1 MLTITAS
8 WGIMKQECPF
18 WSTSPNYFVVL
29 RGPLNSSLFK
39 QERARER
46 EAPLKPLAFTA
57 KWFFFCIFFFANCKT
72 SQQKTG
78 DSRHAADLPL
88 RDSVI
93 KACSS
98 SQCSDPMPHYKL
110 GKWYSSSHR
119 VGGMR
124 AHLTSA
130 HVRPEQLMMCRCR
143 SWGETACAL
152 WAIRWMTHVLLL
164 MQMCNKHTRQQPW
177 GTNEWLRFCKGA
189 KSNFFC
195 APSLCETRRRGQR
208 DRYAVWYESI
218 MSWRWTGTLWLH
230 IKAACGA
237 KL

>member
-1 MLTITAS
+1 MIYDRTLGNGKQRETFVRFIGDDSLQCFRCLSSACTSCGMLTITAS

-39 QERARER
+39 QERVTER
-46 EAPLKPLAFTA
+46 DRGPAKAFSLYC
-57 KWFFFCIFFFANCKT
+57 WIIYFIFFANCKT
-72 SQQKTG
+72 SQQKTD
-78 DSRHAADLPL
+78 DSRHTADLPL

-110 GKWYSSSHR
+110 GKWYTSSHR

-143 SWGETACAL
+143 YWGETTRAL
-152 WAIRWMTHVLLL
+152 WAIRWMTRILQADYWCRCVINTQDNSHEG
-164 MQMCNKHTRQQPW
+164 QM
-177 GTNEWLRFCKGA
+177 
-189 KSNFFC
+189 S
-195 APSLCETRRRGQR
+195 
-208 DRYAVWYESI
+208 D
-218 MSWRWTGTLWLH
+218 
-230 IKAACGA
+230 
-237 KL
+237 